1 MGPKTH
7 LYKICI
13 VGDWGVGKST
23 LLHRYLE
30 KRFIS
35 NVQSTIGSNF
45 FVKRVK
51 LPNVKNY
58 ITLQIW
64 DLAGQD
70 HFKWVR
76 QAFYKGAKGIV
87 YVFDLSRDYTRDHI
101 NSWKEEVEKA
111 AGFLPNVLVGNKLD
125 LINSGVEHAPD
136 EHSDTLKRALRSCL
150 YAETSAKTGTGV
162 ENVFFKLTT
171 EMNKKYSG

>member
-1 MGPKTH
+1 MAPKTH

-45 FVKRVK
+45 FVKRIK
-51 LPNVKNY
+51 IPNVQNH

-70 HFKWVR
+70 HFRWVR

-87 YVFDLSRDYTRDHI
+87 YVFDLSREDTRENI
-101 NSWKEEVEKA
+101 SSWKEEVERA

-136 EHSDTLKRALRSCL
+136 EQSLDLKRAIRACMYS
-150 YAETSAKTGTGV
+150 ETSAKTGIGV
-162 ENVFFKLTT
+162 DNVFLKLTK
-171 EMNKKYSG
+171 EMDKKFNR